1 MPRDL
6 KPCGTRAAY
15 VRHVRRGEPVDEACA
30 QAARDQKNGRVEARR
45 GSLAAVVP
53 MPPADAEP
61 DDSASDSV
69 DLLAKARWRVA
80 AAEELI
86 RAGAPGS
93 AALLKQHAADV
104 AEVKRL
110 ESAGRAKESKL
121 DELANRRAARLAGS
135 AG

>member
-1 MPRDL
+1 MPREL
-6 KPCGTRAAY
+6 KPCGTDAAY
-15 VRHVRRGEPVDEACA
+15 RRHVRRGEPVDELCA
-30 QAARDQKNGRVEARR
+30 QAARDQKNRRVAERR
-45 GSLAAVVP
+45 GVLAAVVP
-53 MPPADAEP
+53 LPPAD
-61 DDSASDSV
+61 DRSVSDGPV
-69 DLLAKARWRVA
+69 DLLEKARWRVA

-110 ESAGRAKESKL
+110 EAAGKPRESKL
-121 DELANRRAARLAGS
+121 DELARRRAERFSGS

>member
-1 MPRDL
+1 MPREL
-6 KPCGTRAAY
+6 KPCGTAAAY
-15 VRHVRRGEPVDEACA
+15 RRHVRRGEPVDELCA
-30 QAARDQKNGRVEARR
+30 QAARDQKNDRVAERR
-45 GSLAAVVP
+45 GALAAVVP
-53 MPPADAEP
+53 LPPVDDAPGVSDEP
-61 DDSASDSV
+61 V

-110 ESAGRAKESKL
+110 EAAGRPKESKL
-121 DELANRRAARLAGS
+121 DELARRRAERFAGS